1 MRLLVKRHEG
11 GPVQYIKGG
20 QWDIWPIALA
30 APRTT
35 TGDEWCEIELIEISA
50 GARCTEAA
58 VRSRL
63 ADTIF
68 SGCKSLDGCHTKTV
82 TSAPN
87 H

>member
-68 SGCKSLDGCHTKTV
+68 SGVQV
-82 TSAPN
+82 T
-87 H
+87 